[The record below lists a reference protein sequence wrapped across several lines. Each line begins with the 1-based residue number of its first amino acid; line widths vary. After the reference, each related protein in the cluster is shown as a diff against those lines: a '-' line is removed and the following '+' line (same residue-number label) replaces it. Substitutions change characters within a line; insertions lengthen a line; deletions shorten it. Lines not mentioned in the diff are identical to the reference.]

1 VKPSK
6 YFANESNVV
15 YVRRSS
21 KEAAKELSSRPL
33 SLIVVDTIHD
43 YINTWF
49 DFRVWH
55 SLLVP
60 GGIILSHDVD
70 DHAGT
75 NLACWRILRQK
86 DYRVWGYCPNSLP
99 LKKWQKPKCQNL
111 STKLTSDR

>member
-1 VKPSK
+1 MKPSK

-49 DFRVWH
+49 DFCVWGR
-55 SLLVP
+55 LLVP
-60 GGIILSHDVD
+60 GGIILFHDVD

-75 NLACWRILRQK
+75 NLACRRIIRQK
-86 DYRVWGYCPNSLP
+86 NYQVWGYCPNLVA
-99 LKKWQKPKCQNL
+99 LEKVAEV
-111 STKLTSDR
+111 